1 MQVAQRGV
9 FVPCVP
15 CRCREGGR
23 PREAAAHYQSV
34 LELWEEAEAAEAAAG
49 RTGTGGAAAAK
60 ATAAAAAAAEEA
72 GDGDQGAGPGRPPTP
87 ADQRRVRLS
96 LAACLYDIP
105 GQEAGG
111 AGGGG
116 VAAAALPYSSPEL
129 RDLAASLVMA
139 VLEEDAADW
148 DALYLYGRCVCAA
161 SLLYG
166 RRVLWAWCSRFPRGV
181 ESLRAA

>member
-1 MQVAQRGV
+1 M
-9 FVPCVP
+9 P

-34 LELWEEAEAAEAAAG
+34 LELWEEEGAAG
-49 RTGTGGAAAAK
+49 TAAQGKGTGGAAAAK
-60 ATAAAAAAAEEA
+60 AAAAKAAAAGEA
-72 GDGDQGAGPGRPPTP
+72 GDVDEGPGTGRPPTP

-96 LAACLYDIP
+96 LAACLYEIP

-111 AGGGG
+111 GGGG
-116 VAAAALPYSSPEL
+116 GGAAAAAPLPYSSPEL

-148 DALYLYGRCVCAA
+148 EALYLYGRCVHAVRVRC
-161 SLLYG
+161 SG
-166 RRVLWAWCSRFPRGV
+166 RTA
-181 ESLRAA
+181 RARSE